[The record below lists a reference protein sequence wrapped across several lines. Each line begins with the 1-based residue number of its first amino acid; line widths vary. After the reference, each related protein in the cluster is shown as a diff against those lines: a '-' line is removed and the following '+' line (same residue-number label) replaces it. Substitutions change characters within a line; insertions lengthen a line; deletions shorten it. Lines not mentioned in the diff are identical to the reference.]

1 MRYNYY
7 KGYLRYSGLYKY
19 FKHFQILLINKYKII
34 FKIKTMNNFN
44 FYNPVKILFGK
55 GKIAELSKNLPQNAK
70 ILMTYGGGSIHKNGV
85 YDQVKAALKGF
96 NVVEFGGIEPN
107 PHYETLMKAVEVVKA
122 EKIDFLLAVGGGSV
136 LDGTKF
142 IAAAALY
149 EGELAWD
156 IAAKQISVSKA
167 LPLGAVLTL
176 AATGS
181 EMNSGGVVT
190 REATQEKFAFG
201 SPELFPKFS
210 ILDPQITFSLPQ
222 RQVAN
227 GIVDAYVHVIEQYL
241 TYPMNTPVQDRFAE
255 GILLTLIEEGIKAS
269 TAETPDYD
277 NRANLMWAAT
287 MALNGII
294 TVGGKSDWSTHMIG
308 HELTALHGIDHAV
321 TLAIVLPG
329 VMSLMKDK
337 RREKLLQY
345 ATRIWNITEGSEDER
360 IESAILQTEAF
371 FRQVGI
377 KTRLS
382 EHQVGQ
388 DTIDRIIERF
398 TQRKM
403 RAVGSQQ
410 DISIAEVGELLKTR
424 L

>member
-1 MRYNYY
+1 
-7 KGYLRYSGLYKY
+7 
-19 FKHFQILLINKYKII
+19 
-34 FKIKTMNNFN
+34 MNNFI
-44 FYNPVKILFGK
+44 FFNPVQILFGK
-55 GKIAELSKNLPQNAK
+55 GKIAELSKNIPADAK

-85 YDQVKAALKGF
+85 YEQVKAALKGF

-149 EGELAWD
+149 EGESAWD
-156 IAAKQISVSKA
+156 IAAKQLSVSKA

-181 EMNSGGVVT
+181 EMNSGGVIT
-190 REATQEKFAFG
+190 REATQEKFAFS
-201 SPELFPKFS
+201 SPVLFPKFS
-210 ILDPQITFSLPQ
+210 VLDPQITFSLPQ

-227 GIVDAYVHVIEQYL
+227 GIVDAFVHVIEQYL
-241 TYPMNTPVQDRFAE
+241 TYPVNSPVQDRFAE
-255 GILLTLIEEGIKAS
+255 GILLTLIEEGPKAT
-269 TAETPDYD
+269 TAETPDYE

-287 MALNGII
+287 MALNGLLS
-294 TVGGKSDWSTHMIG
+294 TGVKSDWSTHMIG

-329 VMSLMKDK
+329 VMRLMKDK

-345 ATRIWNITEGSEDER
+345 ASRVWNITEGSDEQK
-360 IESAILQTEAF
+360 IETAIQKTESF

-377 KTRLS
+377 STLLN

-388 DTIDRIIERF
+388 DTIDRIVERF

-403 RAVGSQQ
+403 RAVGAQQ
-410 DISIAEVGELLKTR
+410 DVSIADVGVLLKTR

>member
-1 MRYNYY
+1 
-7 KGYLRYSGLYKY
+7 
-19 FKHFQILLINKYKII
+19 
-34 FKIKTMNNFN
+34 MNNFN

-55 GKIAELSKNLPQNAK
+55 GKIAELGKNVPANAK

-85 YDQVKAALKGF
+85 YDQVKSALKGF
-96 NVVEFGGIEPN
+96 NIVEFGGIEPN
-107 PHYETLMKAVEVVKA
+107 PRYETLMKAVEVVKS

-149 EGELAWD
+149 DGESAWD

-201 SPELFPKFS
+201 SPVLFPKFS
-210 ILDPQITFSLPQ
+210 VLDPEITFSLPQ

-241 TYPMNTPVQDRFAE
+241 TYPVNSPVQDRLAE
-255 GILLTLIEEGIKAS
+255 GILLTLIEEGPKAS
-269 TAETPDYD
+269 TAETPDYE

-287 MALNGII
+287 MALNGLLS
-294 TVGGKSDWSTHMIG
+294 TGVKVDWATHMIG

-329 VMSLMKDK
+329 VMRLMKDK
-337 RREKLLQY
+337 RKEKLLQY
-345 ATRIWNITEGSEDER
+345 ASRVWNINEGSDEQK
-360 IESAILQTEAF
+360 IESAIQQTESF

-377 KTRLS
+377 STLLN

-388 DTIDRIIERF
+388 ETIDRITERF

-403 RAVGSQQ
+403 RAVGAQQ

>member
-1 MRYNYY
+1 
-7 KGYLRYSGLYKY
+7 
-19 FKHFQILLINKYKII
+19 
-34 FKIKTMNNFN
+34 MNNFN
-44 FYNPVKILFGK
+44 FHNPVKILFGK
-55 GKIAELSKNLPQNAK
+55 GKIAELSKNVPVNAR
-70 ILMTYGGGSIHKNGV
+70 ILLTYGGGSIHKNGV
-85 YDQVKAALKGF
+85 YDQVIAALKGF
-96 NVVEFGGIEPN
+96 TIVEFGGIEPN
-107 PHYETLMKAVEVVKA
+107 PRYETLMKAVEIVKS

-149 EGELAWD
+149 EGESAWD
-156 IAAKQISVSKA
+156 IAVKQIVVSKA

-181 EMNSGGVVT
+181 EMNSGGVIT

-201 SPELFPKFS
+201 SPVLFPVFS
-210 ILDPQITFSLPQ
+210 VLDPTITYSLPQ

-241 TYPMNTPVQDRFAE
+241 TYPVNSPVQDRFAE
-255 GILLTLIEEGIKAS
+255 GILLTLIEEGPKAS
-269 TAETPDYD
+269 TAETPDYE

-287 MALNGII
+287 MALNGLLSAG
-294 TVGGKSDWSTHMIG
+294 VKSDWSTHMIG
-308 HELTALHGIDHAV
+308 HELTAFHGIDHAV

-329 VMSLMKDK
+329 VMRLMKDK
-337 RREKLLQY
+337 RRVKLLQY
-345 ATRIWNITEGSEDER
+345 AERVWNISEGSDEQK
-360 IESAILQTEAF
+360 IETAIQQTESF

-377 KTRLS
+377 STRLS

-388 DTIDRIIERF
+388 DTIDRIVERF
-398 TQRKM
+398 AQRKM
-403 RAVGSQQ
+403 RAVGAQQ
-410 DISIAEVGELLKTR
+410 DVSIVDVGELLKTR

>member
-1 MRYNYY
+1 
-7 KGYLRYSGLYKY
+7 
-19 FKHFQILLINKYKII
+19 
-34 FKIKTMNNFN
+34 MNNFN

-55 GKIAELSKNLPQNAK
+55 GKIAELRKNIPETSR
-70 ILMTYGGGSIHKNGV
+70 ILMVYGGGSIYKNGV
-85 YDQVKAALKGF
+85 YDQVTAALKGF
-96 NVVEFGGIEPN
+96 SVVEFGGIEPN
-107 PHYETLMKAVEVVKA
+107 PKYETLMKAVKVVKA

-149 EGELAWD
+149 EGESAWD

-181 EMNSGGVVT
+181 EMNSGGVIT
-190 REATQEKFAFG
+190 REATQEKIAFG
-201 SPELFPKFS
+201 SPALFPKFS
-210 ILDPQITFSLPQ
+210 VLDPQITFSLPK

-241 TYPMNTPVQDRFAE
+241 TYPLNTLVQDRLAE
-255 GILLTLIEEGIKAS
+255 GILLTLIAEGPKA
-269 TAETPDYD
+269 TASETPDYE

-287 MALNGII
+287 MALNGLIG
-294 TVGGKSDWSTHMIG
+294 VGGKSDWSTHMIG
-308 HELTALHGIDHAV
+308 HELTAFHGIDHAV

-329 VMSLMKDK
+329 VMRLMKDK

-345 ATRIWNITEGSEDER
+345 ASRVWNINEGSEESR
-360 IESAILQTEAF
+360 IETAIERTESF
-371 FRQVGI
+371 FQQVGI
-377 KTRLS
+377 ATRLRDYN
-382 EHQVGQ
+382 VGQ
-388 DTIDRIIERF
+388 ETIDRIVERF

-410 DISIAEVGELLKTR
+410 DVSIADVAELLKSR

>member
-1 MRYNYY
+1 
-7 KGYLRYSGLYKY
+7 
-19 FKHFQILLINKYKII
+19 
-34 FKIKTMNNFN
+34 MNNFN

-55 GKIAELSKNLPQNAK
+55 GKIAELGRNIPQNAR
-70 ILMTYGGGSIHKNGV
+70 ILMTYGGGSIYKNGV
-85 YDQVKAALKGF
+85 YEQVKEALKNF
-96 NVVEFGGIEPN
+96 TVIEFGGIEPN
-107 PHYETLMKAVEVVKA
+107 PRYETLMKAIEVVKA

-142 IAAAALY
+142 IAAASLY
-149 EGELAWD
+149 EGEFAWD
-156 IAAKQISVSKA
+156 IVAKQIVVSKA
-167 LPLGAVLTL
+167 LPIGAVLTL

-201 SPELFPKFS
+201 SPELFPRFS
-210 ILDPQITFSLPQ
+210 VLDPQVTYSLPP

-227 GIVDAYVHVIEQYL
+227 GIVDAYVHVMEQYL
-241 TYPMNTPVQDRFAE
+241 TYPVNSPVQDRFAE
-255 GILLTLIEEGIKAS
+255 GILHTLIEEGLKAVK
-269 TAETPDYD
+269 AETPDYE

-287 MALNGII
+287 MALNGLIG
-294 TVGGKSDWSTHMIG
+294 VGVKSDWSTHMIG
-308 HELTALHGIDHAV
+308 HELTAFHGLDHAV

-329 VMSLMKDK
+329 VMRLMKDK

-345 ATRIWNITEGSEDER
+345 AQRVWNINQGTDDVR
-360 IESAILQTEAF
+360 IEAAIQHTESF

-377 KTRLS
+377 ATRLS
-382 EHQVGQ
+382 EHNLGQ
-388 DTIDRIIERF
+388 DTIDRIVDRF

-403 RAVGSQQ
+403 RAVGAQQ
-410 DISIAEVGELLKTR
+410 DVSVANVGELLGWR

>member
-1 MRYNYY
+1 
-7 KGYLRYSGLYKY
+7 
-19 FKHFQILLINKYKII
+19 
-34 FKIKTMNNFN
+34 MNNFN

-55 GKIAELSKNLPQNAK
+55 GKIAELSKNLPENAR
-70 ILMTYGGGSIHKNGV
+70 ILLTYGGGSIFKNGV
-85 YDQVKAALKGF
+85 YDQVKAALKGY

-107 PHYETLMKAVEVVKA
+107 PRYETLMKAVEVVKA

-149 EGELAWD
+149 EGESAWD
-156 IAAKQISVSKA
+156 IAAKSISVSKA

-210 ILDPQITFSLPQ
+210 ILDPQITFSLPN

-255 GILLTLIEEGIKAS
+255 GILLTLIEEGPKAINS
-269 TAETPDYD
+269 ETPDYD

-294 TVGGKSDWSTHMIG
+294 AVGGKSDWSTHMIG

-329 VMSLMKDK
+329 VMRLMKDK

-345 ATRIWNITEGSEDER
+345 ASRVWNINEGSDEQR
-360 IESAILQTEAF
+360 IELAIQRTESF
-371 FRQVGI
+371 FQQVGI
-377 KTRLS
+377 ATRLS
-382 EHQVGQ
+382 GHNVAQATV
-388 DTIDRIIERF
+388 DKIVERF
-398 TQRKM
+398 TLRKM
-403 RAVGSQQ
+403 RAVGAQQ
-410 DISIAEVGELLKTR
+410 DVSIAEVGELLKTR

>member
-1 MRYNYY
+1 
-7 KGYLRYSGLYKY
+7 
-19 FKHFQILLINKYKII
+19 
-34 FKIKTMNNFN
+34 MNNFN

-55 GKIAELSKNLPQNAK
+55 GKIAELSKNIPADAK

-85 YDQVKAALKGF
+85 YEQVKAALKGF

-149 EGELAWD
+149 DGESAWD
-156 IAAKQISVSKA
+156 IAAKQLSVSKA

-181 EMNSGGVVT
+181 EMNSGGVIT
-190 REATQEKFAFG
+190 RESTQEKFAFG
-201 SPELFPKFS
+201 SPVLFPKFS
-210 ILDPQITFSLPQ
+210 VLDPQITFSLPQ

-227 GIVDAYVHVIEQYL
+227 GIVDAFVHVIEQYL
-241 TYPMNTPVQDRFAE
+241 TYPVNSPVQDRFSE
-255 GILLTLIEEGIKAS
+255 GILLTLIEEGPKAT
-269 TAETPDYD
+269 TAETPDYE

-287 MALNGII
+287 MALNGLLS
-294 TVGGKSDWSTHMIG
+294 TGVKSDWSTHMIG

-329 VMSLMKDK
+329 VMRLMKDK

-345 ATRIWNITEGSEDER
+345 ASRVWNISEGSDEQK
-360 IESAILQTEAF
+360 IETAIQKTESF

-377 KTRLS
+377 LTLLN

-388 DTIDRIIERF
+388 DTIDRIVERF

-403 RAVGSQQ
+403 RAVGAQQ
-410 DISIAEVGELLKTR
+410 DVSIADVGALLKTR

>member
-1 MRYNYY
+1 
-7 KGYLRYSGLYKY
+7 
-19 FKHFQILLINKYKII
+19 
-34 FKIKTMNNFN
+34 MNNFN
-44 FYNPVKILFGK
+44 FINPVKILFGK
-55 GKIAELSKNLPQNAK
+55 GKIAELSKNIPADAK

-85 YDQVKAALKGF
+85 YDQVIAALKGF

-149 EGELAWD
+149 DGESAWD
-156 IAAKQISVSKA
+156 IAAKQLSVSKA

-181 EMNSGGVVT
+181 EMNSGGVIT

-201 SPELFPKFS
+201 SPVLFPIFS
-210 ILDPQITFSLPQ
+210 VLDPQITFSLPQ

-227 GIVDAYVHVIEQYL
+227 GIVDAYVHVMEQYL
-241 TYPMNTPVQDRFAE
+241 TYPVNSPVQDRFAE
-255 GILLTLIEEGIKAS
+255 GILLTLLEEGPKAS
-269 TAETPDYD
+269 TAETPDYE

-287 MALNGII
+287 MALNGLLS
-294 TVGGKSDWSTHMIG
+294 TGVKTDWSTHMIG

-329 VMSLMKDK
+329 VMRLMKDK
-337 RREKLLQY
+337 RRVKLLQY
-345 ATRIWNITEGSEDER
+345 AERVWNITEGSDEQK
-360 IESAILQTEAF
+360 IETAIQQTESF

-377 KTRLS
+377 STLLS

-388 DTIDRIIERF
+388 DTIDRIVERF

-403 RAVGSQQ
+403 RAVGAQQ
-410 DISIAEVGELLKTR
+410 DVSIADVGELLKTR